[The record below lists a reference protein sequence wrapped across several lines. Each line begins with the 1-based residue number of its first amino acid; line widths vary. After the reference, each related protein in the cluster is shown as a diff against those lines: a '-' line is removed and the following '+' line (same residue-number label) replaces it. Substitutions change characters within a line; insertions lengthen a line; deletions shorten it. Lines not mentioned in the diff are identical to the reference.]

1 MASLL
6 HNQSPRI
13 PDSSGIMRRFEMAYE
28 KVSRP
33 NEANIL
39 RVVRELTSDKPK
51 ESGHVDR
58 EGTEVPTEIKQAMKL
73 RSSLEA
79 KKNFFNVVQGFM
91 DKKEV
96 ATIQAQLEEA
106 LDDLD
111 SIIAG

>member
-1 MASLL
+1 
-6 HNQSPRI
+6 
-13 PDSSGIMRRFEMAYE
+13 MAYE

-39 RVVRELTSDKPK
+39 NVVRELTSNKPRESNPIK
-51 ESGHVDR
+51 EKCN
-58 EGTEVPTEIKQAMKL
+58 EVPTEIKQAMKL
-73 RSSLEA
+73 KSSLEA
-79 KKNFFNVVQGFM
+79 KKSFFNVVQGFM

-106 LDDLD
+106 LEDLD